1 MEAKQVLIEK
11 AALLLGKNPTTLLT
25 ESALLANEEE
35 RVMFNLFFSDFNSLL
50 LELLNHIKPFI
61 VADIERFLLPIK
73 AKPLH
78 RIQNLYEYYI
88 DEFVNET
95 PQIFTSAHVNVI
107 GYSGNDEVKSVAN
120 ELNLLFRNA
129 QINCINDA
137 RRQKKI
143 DLNESSSIVDFILL
157 SWEGALYQQRNT
169 GSIKSLFIFKNL
181 LNQLL
186 GL

>member
-11 AALLLGKNPTTLLT
+11 AAALLGKNPTTLLT
-25 ESALLANEEE
+25 EAALIVNEEE

-50 LELLNHIKPFI
+50 LELLNYIKPYV
-61 VADIERFLLPIK
+61 VADIEKHLLPIK
-73 AKPLH
+73 VKPLH
-78 RIQNLYEYYI
+78 RIQNLYQYYI

-95 PQIFTSAHVNVI
+95 PNIYTSAHINVI
-107 GYSGNDEVKSVAN
+107 GYSGNQEVKIAAN
-120 ELNLLFRNA
+120 ELNLLFKNA

-143 DLNESSSIVDFILL
+143 ELTESSSIVDFILL
-157 SWEGALYQQRNT
+157 SWEGALYQQRNV

-181 LNQLL
+181 LTQLL

>member
-1 MEAKQVLIEK
+1 MEVKQVLIEK
-11 AALLLGKNPTTLLT
+11 AAALLGKNPTTLLS
-25 ESALLANEEE
+25 EAAIIDNDEE

-50 LELLNHIKPFI
+50 LELLSYIKPFC
-61 VADIERFLLPIK
+61 ALDIEKFLLNIK
-73 AKPLH
+73 VKPLH
-78 RIQNLYEYYI
+78 RIQNIYEYYI
-88 DEFVNET
+88 DEIVNEA
-95 PQIFTSAHVNVI
+95 PNIYTSAHINVI
-107 GYSGNDEVKSVAN
+107 GYSGNHEVKTAAN
-120 ELNLLFRNA
+120 ELNLLFKNA

-157 SWEGALYQQRNT
+157 SWEGALYQQRNA